1 MSSPAQARLT
11 PEAKI
16 ILMNANAHA
25 HTSLAKS
32 LASFGGSDA
41 SPITSFLSM
50 FPVLLDKPT
59 LLTER
64 AEAQIEMFKSGPLA
78 KANAIS
84 SVFRSNIPK
93 YTQDIIAYR
102 EDLKKNQVLAK
113 SISKAGPL
121 DVGSLT
127 NFSSI
132 TGGQS
137 LGYVSLDTRMARGT
151 IPPQAFTLYNALK
164 KTAAFQI
171 VDYWTYASAT
181 GGQLPGSSFAG
192 TGSVSTGTLPT
203 SAGQYQM
210 QFITLKLAL
219 DGRAITVALAAQN
232 SFVDVQEQ
240 ENTNAALSVLSSINW
255 ACYWGQSGRYSSD
268 AATDAGTSANAL
280 LYPTQF
286 QGVFGLLRSKNIYNF
301 QSWSA
306 TQSGSLTQQQALYN
320 LIYDASANI
329 VGYRNYGKITHAFMS
344 PEVIGDLQSMVTTL
358 LNNIVTNITQFGL
371 RTDGIVIN
379 GDLQGMKTRFGN
391 IQFAVD
397 ILINSR
403 NMPAQAVIIDED
415 NPQPQ
420 TVAST
425 VLAPPASVT
434 ATTETGVAG
443 SYWTSAYAP
452 SADSSYVY
460 AVSSVNDQ
468 MQESTLTYSPVISGI
483 GVGGAYSLAIV
494 NPGTALGTAYR
505 VYRSGLG
512 YVATGSAIDPAAFRY
527 IGEVM
532 LGGSAAG
539 ATVTYVDLN
548 DWIPGSETIF
558 LLDMDDTDDAIDYRY
573 LLPLSRIELFASNL
587 FMPWAVA
594 TIGSLRLRVAKFHGA
609 VTNYVPD
616 NPNWNPLKPY

>member
-1 MSSPAQARLT
+1 MSAIMQGQLT
-11 PEAKI
+11 PEGKMV
-16 ILMNANAHA
+16 LMKAGDHA
-25 HTSLAKS
+25 RSALAKS
-32 LASFGGSDA
+32 LSAFGGADA
-41 SPITSFLSM
+41 SPITSFLSN
-50 FPVLLDKPT
+50 FPMLFDKPT
-59 LLTER
+59 PLTAH
-64 AEAQIEMFKSGPLA
+64 AEKQIELFNNGPLA
-78 KANAIS
+78 KANAIA

-93 YTQDIIAYR
+93 YTQDINAYR
-102 EDLKKNQVLAK
+102 EDLKKHRVLAK
-113 SISKAGPL
+113 SLAKAGPL

-127 NFSSI
+127 NFSQIS
-132 TGGQS
+132 GGQS

-192 TGSVSTGTLPT
+192 TGSVSAGTLPT
-203 SAGQYQM
+203 DAGQYQM
-210 QFITLKLAL
+210 QYITLKLAL

-255 ACYWGQSGRYSSD
+255 ACYWGQSGRYSVS
-268 AATDAGTSANAL
+268 SSNAL

-286 QGVFGLLRSKNIYNF
+286 QGIFGLLRSNNIYNF
-301 QSWSA
+301 QTYYA
-306 TQSGSLTQQQALYN
+306 TQGSSLTQQQALYN

-371 RTDGIVIN
+371 RTDGIVVN

-403 NMPAQAVIIDED
+403 NVPAQAIVVNEE
-415 NPQPQ
+415 NPVPQ
-420 TVAST
+420 TVST
-425 VLAPPASVT
+425 IAAPASVT
-434 ATTETGVAG
+434 GTVEAAGVSG
-443 SYWTSAYAP
+443 SLWTSAYTP
-452 SADSSYVY
+452 TNNTYVY

-468 MQESTLTYSPVISGI
+468 MQESVLTYSGVVSG
-483 GVGGAYSLAIV
+483 VPATGAVSLAIV
-494 NPGTALGTAYR
+494 VPSSVNMTAFR

-512 YVATGSAIDPAAFRY
+512 YNQTGSNISANAFRY
-527 IGEVM
+527 IGEV
-532 LGGSAAG
+532 LVPSNTASGS
-539 ATVTYVDLN
+539 TITYVDLN

-558 LLDMDDTDDAIDYRY
+558 LLDMDEADDAIDYRY

-594 TIGSLRLRVAKFHGA
+594 TIGSIRLRVAKFHGA
-609 VTNYVPD
+609 ITNYVPD
-616 NPNWNPLKPY
+616 NPAWNPLSPN

>member
-1 MSSPAQARLT
+1 MSALMNLT

-16 ILMNANAHA
+16 RLAQATAHA
-25 HTSLAKS
+25 HTNMAKAFSSL
-32 LASFGGSDA
+32 GGTDA
-41 SPITSFLSM
+41 SPISMFLSQ
-50 FPVLLDKPT
+50 FPVLFDKPT
-59 LLTER
+59 PLTEK
-64 AEAQIEMFKSGPLA
+64 AVEHLEMLKSGPLA

-84 SVFRSNIPK
+84 SVYRSNIPK
-93 YTQDIIAYR
+93 YNSDIFEYR
-102 EDLKKNQVLAK
+102 EALKKNQVLAK
-113 SISKAGPL
+113 ALSKAGPL

-127 NFSSI
+127 NFSQI
-132 TGGQS
+132 NGGQT

-151 IPPQAFTLYNALK
+151 IPPQSFTLYNALK

-192 TGSVSTGTLPT
+192 TGTVSTGTLPT
-203 SAGQYQM
+203 DAGQYQM

-255 ACYWGQSGRYSSD
+255 ACYWGQSGRYT
-268 AATDAGTSANAL
+268 ATGTNGLIYS
-280 LYPTQF
+280 TQF
-286 QGVFGLLRSKNIYNF
+286 QGIFGLLRSKNIYNF
-301 QSWSA
+301 SSWFP
-306 TQSGSLTQQQALYN
+306 TQNASLSQQQGLYN
-320 LIYDASANI
+320 LIYDAAANI

-371 RTDGIVIN
+371 RTDGIVVN

-403 NMPAQAVIIDED
+403 NMPAEAIIVDEE

-420 TVAST
+420 TVAVS
-425 VLAPPASVT
+425 VLGPPASVVGT
-434 ATTETGVAG
+434 VEAAGQAG
-443 SYWTSAYAP
+443 SLWSSAYTPA
-452 SADSSYVY
+452 SNEYMY
-460 AVSSVNDQ
+460 AVATVNDQ
-468 MQESTLTYSPVISGI
+468 MQESTLTYSAVVSGI
-483 GVGGAYSLAIV
+483 PATGSVSLAIAQSTTGPV
-494 NPGTALGTAYR
+494 GTAYR

-512 YVATGSAIDPAAFRY
+512 YNVTVNTNAAAFRY
-527 IGEVM
+527 IGEVVN
-532 LGGSAAG
+532 AG
-539 ATVTYVDLN
+539 ATTTYVDLN

-558 LLDMDDTDDAIDYRY
+558 LLDMDDADDAIDYRY

-594 TIGSLRLRVAKFHGA
+594 TIGSVRLRIPKFHGA
-609 VTNYVPD
+609 ITNYVPD
-616 NPNWNPLKPY
+616 NPNWNPLSAY